1 MRADRSL
8 SVRGAGAGSTRS
20 RFRLCPP
27 FRAGIS
33 SIALK
38 YILTTRHNRYM
49 LIRIITKMAHSN
61 LTEYMMK
68 EKIQLLAIWPSIVED
83 LTDSRI
89 DNDILN
95 RHMTKVLEYNVPGGK
110 QFRALILIHA
120 YQLLANEQPTK
131 ENIRLARI
139 LAWCGELIQAAG
151 LMIDDIQD
159 KSVLHR
165 GQPCWYLNDNVG
177 LSVITDALKL
187 KNSVYYILQKYF
199 KGKTCYVNLL
209 ETFHNIILKTLD
221 GQILDLQLSK
231 NFSKKLNLNLFTMD
245 QYKCIVRNK
254 TSYYSFVCP
263 VFLAMNLAGI
273 KDPEK
278 FKQAETILLEI
289 GHLFQVQDDFL
300 DFFGDSEA
308 IGKDSTD
315 IQQGKCTWFIVMALQ
330 RATPE
335 QREILEECYGF
346 SDPEKVKCV
355 KQLFNDLDLHKVC
368 ISYTEQAFNLL
379 RERIQ
384 EMSCGLPHC
393 FFLDILNILYRRRS

>member
-1 MRADRSL
+1 M
-8 SVRGAGAGSTRS
+8 
-20 RFRLCPP
+20 
-27 FRAGIS
+27 
-33 SIALK
+33 
-38 YILTTRHNRYM
+38 
-49 LIRIITKMAHSN
+49 
-61 LTEYMMK
+61 
-68 EKIQLLAIWPSIVED
+68 
-83 LTDSRI
+83 
-89 DNDILN
+89 
-95 RHMTKVLEYNVPGGK
+95 
-110 QFRALILIHA
+110 
-120 YQLLANEQPTK
+120 
-131 ENIRLARI
+131 
-139 LAWCGELIQAAG
+139 QAAG

-335 QREILEECYGF
+335 QREILEQCYGF